1 MLRGLVLALAAL
13 ILASLLAMA
22 PPPAMA
28 DVPAIVVAAATPGV
42 FRIAADDSEQPV
54 QPGDRLFAADRL
66 RTEAGAIANLIFAD
80 RSGLTL
86 GRNAA
91 LALERFDYDPATGQG
106 RLVLRL
112 DQGSLRYVGGRLSKS
127 GAVEV
132 RMGARVAT
140 LTGGIG
146 FFSLP
151 QTGAAT
157 VAMVFGKS
165 LTVTGPNQDSQT
177 IYRENYGMTLPADG
191 GPASPPSFL
200 TPGDLAAFNFQSD
213 LMQALLKQMQ
223 ANPPPLSPDQQQAER
238 ARQQAQDLLDRAKRE
253 ADEALIRAMMQF
265 VTPVT
270 QFGPAPPGRTAQ
282 DSLNRKH
289 LQDTQKNEDPGI

>member
-13 ILASLLAMA
+13 ILA
-22 PPPAMA
+22 PVPAMA
-28 DVPAIVVAAATPGV
+28 DVPAVADAPSIVVAAATPGV
-42 FRIAADDSEQPV
+42 FRIAADGSEQALA
-54 QPGDRLFAADRL
+54 PGDRLSAADRI
-66 RTEAGAIANLIFAD
+66 RTETGAIANLIFAD

-91 LALERFDYDPATGQG
+91 LALERFDYDPATGRG

-112 DQGSLRYVGGRLSKS
+112 DQGSLRYVGGCLSKS

-132 RMGARVAT
+132 RMGTRVAT

-146 FFSLP
+146 FFALP

-157 VAMVFGKS
+157 VAMVYGKT

-177 IYRENYGMTLPADG
+177 IYRQNYGMTLPEGG

-223 ANPPPLSPDQQQAER
+223 ANPPPLSSAQQQAER
-238 ARQQAQDLLDRAKRE
+238 ARQQAQELLDRAKRE
-253 ADEALIRAMMQF
+253 AAEAVIRA
-265 VTPVT
+265 VT
-270 QFGPAPPGRTAQ
+270 QFVNPVIQLGAAPPGRVAQ

>member
-1 MLRGLVLALAAL
+1 MLRGFVLALAAL
-13 ILASLLAMA
+13 ILAPL
-22 PPPAMA
+22 PAVA
-28 DVPAIVVAAATPGV
+28 DMPSIVVAAATPGV
-42 FRIAADDSEQPV
+42 FRIATDGSEQALA
-54 QPGDRLFAADRL
+54 PGDRLAAADRI

-86 GRNAA
+86 GQSAA
-91 LALERFDYDPATGQG
+91 LALERFDYDPAIARG

-146 FFSLP
+146 FFALP

-157 VAMVFGKS
+157 VAMVYGKS

-177 IYRENYGMTLPADG
+177 IYRENYGMTLPEDG
-191 GPASPPSFL
+191 GPASPPRFL
-200 TPGDLAAFNFQSD
+200 TPGDLAAFNLQSD

-223 ANPPPLSPDQQQAER
+223 ANPPPLSPEQQQAER
-238 ARQQAQDLLDRAKRE
+238 ARQQAQELLDRAKRE

-265 VTPVT
+265 VTPVL
-270 QFGPAPPGRTAQ
+270 QFGATSPGRVAQ

-289 LQDTQKNEDPGI
+289 LKDTQKYEDPGI